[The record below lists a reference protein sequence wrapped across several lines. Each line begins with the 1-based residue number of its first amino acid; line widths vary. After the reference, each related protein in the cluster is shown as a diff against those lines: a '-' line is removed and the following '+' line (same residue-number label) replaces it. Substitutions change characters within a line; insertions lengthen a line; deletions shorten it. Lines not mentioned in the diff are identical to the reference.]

1 MVTCLS
7 SPLADSASAE
17 LSPHPIKPSEATP
30 SRAINLFRIEPF
42 ISHPL
47 FDSDLPYC
55 RRLRVCAPSR
65 TPPVFKLRCGLTEGH
80 TPVTDRI
87 NHIQNYCD
95 TRSEERRV
103 GKEWRSAGWGE
114 RWKKR

>member
-17 LSPHPIKPSEATP
+17 LSPHPIHSSEATP
-30 SRAINLFRIEPF
+30 SRAIKLFRLQRFSSP
-42 ISHPL
+42 PL
-47 FDSDLPYC
+47 LDSGLPYC

-65 TPPVFKLRCGLTEGH
+65 TPPVFKLRWRQTEGH
-80 TPVTDRI
+80 STLTDRI

-95 TRSEERRV
+95 TRHSRYCNV
-103 GKEWRSAGWGE
+103 
-114 RWKKR
+114 